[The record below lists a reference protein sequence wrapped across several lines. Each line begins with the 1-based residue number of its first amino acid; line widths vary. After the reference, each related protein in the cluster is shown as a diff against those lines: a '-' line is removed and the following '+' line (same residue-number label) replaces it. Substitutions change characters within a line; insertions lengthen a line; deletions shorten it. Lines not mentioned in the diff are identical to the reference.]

1 MAEESWTQP
10 YQITKILLVDDE
22 VSICEN
28 LAAFFEDFGYATT
41 LAHNG
46 REGLERFYADIPD
59 LIILDLHMPVLSGH
73 TLLTTITASHPDIP
87 KLIISGVGLISEA
100 MQTISEGGW
109 DFISKPI
116 NDPNLLLHKVKLLEE
131 KAHLLLQNRL
141 YREHLEQLV
150 EQKTQAIQRLN
161 LQLIDTQKELAV
173 KLGDVIETR
182 SQETGNHVRRVAY
195 ISRLLALRYG
205 LTKEDAEKLRMASPL
220 HDVGKIGIPDAVLN
234 KAGRLTP
241 EEFDLIKTHTTIG
254 AQMLSNSEQPIIQ
267 AGAIIAAQH
276 HERWD
281 GQGYPNGLK
290 GDKIHIFGR
299 ITCIADI
306 YDALRQ
312 KRHYKEAWSHKATME
327 YITENRGK
335 IFEPRLVDLL
345 VSVSDDIEL
354 ILQRYQQPGSVV

>member
-1 MAEESWTQP
+1 MNEESWAQP

-22 VSICEN
+22 ISICEN
-28 LAAFFEDFGYATT
+28 LAAFFEDYGYETT

-46 REGLERFYADIPD
+46 RDGLERFYEKTPD
-59 LIILDLHMPVLSGH
+59 LIILDLHMPVMSGH
-73 TLLTTITASHPDIP
+73 ALLTTIHASHPDVP

-131 KAHLLLQNRL
+131 KANLIQQNRL

-150 EQKTQAIQRLN
+150 EQKTRAIKRLN
-161 LQLIDTQKELAV
+161 IQLIETQKELAV

-195 ISRLLALRYG
+195 ISRLLALSYG
-205 LTKEDAEKLRMASPL
+205 LSAEDAEKLRMASPL

-254 AQMLSNSEQPIIQ
+254 SQMLSNSEQPIIQ

-281 GQGYPNGLK
+281 GTGYPKGLR
-290 GDKIHIFGR
+290 GEDIHIFGR
-299 ITCIADI
+299 ITCLADI

-312 KRHYKEAWSHKATME
+312 KRHYKEAWSREQTLE
-327 YITENRGK
+327 YINENCGK
-335 IFEPRLVDLL
+335 IFDPRLVDLL
-345 VSVSDDIEL
+345 ISMRDDIEL